1 VNSKATQ
8 HSDEQEIWNMEVINH
23 AKKWTYICLVN
34 GDIKKL
40 CKWNLIG
47 ILRNHFN
54 CNIKL
59 ATKIKVFCTQVIG
72 K

>member
-1 VNSKATQ
+1 
-8 HSDEQEIWNMEVINH
+8 MEVANKPC
-23 AKKWTYICLVN
+23 KKMDLYMLGEWWYKKTMQM
-34 GDIKKL
+34 DIL
-40 CKWNLIG
+40 NLIG